1 VNMERFFLG
10 VVGDSA
16 LSERN
21 LRGPVFEQY

>member
-1 VNMERFFLG
+1 MERFFLG

>member
-1 VNMERFFLG
+1 MERFFPG
-10 VVGDSA
+10 IVGDSA

>member
-1 VNMERFFLG
+1 MERFFLG

-21 LRGPVFEQY
+21 LRGPVLEQY

>member
-1 VNMERFFLG
+1 MERFFLG

-16 LSERN
+16 LSERK